1 MRFELYDENAATEEV
16 QRFLH
21 VISDRRHEEIPR
33 IAIDGIYGEETREA
47 VREFQKIY
55 GLYESGTVDRETF
68 DLLNE
73 IYLDILL
80 REDAEDVIITTN
92 PFPLSLGSEGNEVL
106 VLNVMLIELE
116 KTYKD
121 IGSVR
126 KSSYYS
132 TETENAVTNLQ
143 RIFRARENGVVDELF
158 YDRLRDELVFIK
170 LLDAE
175 YD

>member
-1 MRFELYDENAATEEV
+1 MRFELFDENAATKEV
-16 QRFLH
+16 QTFLH
-21 VISDRRHEEIPR
+21 VLSDRENGDIPR
-33 IAIDGIYGEETREA
+33 VAIDGIYGEETREA

-73 IYLDILL
+73 MYLDVLL
-80 REDAEDVIITTN
+80 REEASNAVLVTD
-92 PFPLSLGSEGNEVL
+92 PFPLSLGSQGNEVL
-106 VLNVMLIELE
+106 ILNVMLLELE
-116 KTYKD
+116 KTYRD
-121 IGSVR
+121 IGSVK

-143 RIFRARENGVVDELF
+143 RIFRVRENGVVDALF
-158 YDRLRDELVFIK
+158 YDRLKDELVFIK
-170 LLDAE
+170 LLDTE